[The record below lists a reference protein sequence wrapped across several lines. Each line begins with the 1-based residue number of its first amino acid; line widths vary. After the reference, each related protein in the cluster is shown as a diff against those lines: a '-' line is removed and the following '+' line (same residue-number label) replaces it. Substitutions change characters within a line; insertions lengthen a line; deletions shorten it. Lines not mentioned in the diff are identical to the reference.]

1 MSVTLSAL
9 KNLAMYELKAL
20 SPQELMALMS
30 EAEKALHDA
39 QYQVKWLQSALAQK
53 YMNRAENLRKLEWQK
68 TGSITFEDD
77 GVLVEQEIPAIPS
90 WDQDHLAFIAEVMQ
104 RSGGNPAEYMQI
116 TYSIDEGKFDQWP
129 TEFQRQIAEARCIDN
144 GAVVY
149 RLMPLKQDGEKE
161 GGDV

>member
-1 MSVTLSAL
+1 MPVTLSDL
-9 KNLAMYELKAL
+9 KTMPVYELTAL
-20 SPQELMALMS
+20 PAQELMALIQT
-30 EAEKALHDA
+30 AEKALHEA
-39 QYQVKWLQSALAQK
+39 QYQVQWLQSALAHK

-90 WDQDHLAFIAEVMQ
+90 WDQDHLAYIAEVMQ

-116 TYSIDEGKFDQWP
+116 TYSIDEAKFGRWP
-129 TEFQRQIAEARCIDN
+129 QEFQRQIAEARCIDQ

-149 RLMPLKQDGEKE
+149 RLMPLKQDEE
-161 GGDV
+161 GGEV